1 MLRSFLVAQAVNDH
15 KKGESRG
22 RDPFLVFLLRGC
34 RASTTP
40 AIRLPAVGYWKVS
53 GTGKV
58 ADPGEKTAAAAYG
71 KGVRDPPVIT
81 YIWSFWT
88 VRYPRPGQP
97 LAQFASRGN
106 VQRPSAL
113 LHAEPL
119 PHSTSSCAASP
130 AVAACRES
138 HRCHLV
144 ATLRA
149 EEEPSCRCRRLP
161 QPGAP
166 LRVARAASRRHR
178 PSTAPRAALPLF
190 CRRIVPLSLPAAS
203 PPCCGVGRS

>member
-1 MLRSFLVAQAVNDH
+1 
-15 KKGESRG
+15 
-22 RDPFLVFLLRGC
+22 LVFLLRGC

-106 VQRPSAL
+106 VRRPSAL

-166 LRVARAASRRHR
+166 LRVARAATAHLPRPGPHCRSSAAGSCLSRCR
-178 PSTAPRAALPLF
+178 PPRLRAVELAGAEEEAVDEIDLRAMAGAKEYMLNRTGNIP
-190 CRRIVPLSLPAAS
+190 
-203 PPCCGVGRS
+203 